1 VDDNFLFLQ
10 VLLALTLVAAVVT
23 GEPQAQKEPV
33 PIISL
38 ENNVN
43 FDGTYNYA

>member
-1 VDDNFLFLQ
+1 VDDHFIFLQ
-10 VLLALTLVAAVVT
+10 VFLALSLVVAAAT

>member
-1 VDDNFLFLQ
+1 
-10 VLLALTLVAAVVT
+10 VLSYVAAAT
-23 GEPQAQKEPV
+23 IAKPQAQKEPV